1 MRLAYFG
8 FPHIGGTYSVFR
20 HLRAGLAGAG
30 IELRWLGCGPKAHAA
45 ADNPMFRA
53 EMALGST
60 VGRPEDS
67 DYARTQAMVTAIE
80 AEFDGVFVNVLADR
94 VQTNAV
100 RYLDPRILRIM
111 VVHNITP
118 GTYAAARAIRDHV
131 HATVGVSARIQAD
144 LVQRYGFHR
153 DRTVTIPNGIDVAEV
168 AAQRPA
174 RSQWGLR
181 LLYLGRVEDQ
191 AKGVFWLPR
200 ICRDL
205 PSSVTL
211 TVAGDG
217 PDLARLKSR
226 CAGLGRRVRFR
237 GAVPP
242 AHVGTLLAE
251 HDVLLMPSRFEGF
264 PVTLVEAM
272 AAGCVPVAS
281 RLQGVTDMAIED
293 GVNGF
298 LFSIGDTRGAARA
311 IVRLAEDRAFLVA
324 ASARASRK
332 AREQFGVSLMAERY
346 RDLIDGLRYSQ
357 PTVAPPLGLAGWRLP
372 PGLRPGIRTYLPIS
386 LKNALR
392 TLRERQA

>member
-1 MRLAYFG
+1 MKLAYFG

-20 HLRAGLAGAG
+20 HLRTGLAGAG
-30 IELRWLGCGPKAHAA
+30 IDLRWLGCGPKADAA
-45 ADNPMFRA
+45 AENPMFRA
-53 EMALGST
+53 EMGLGST
-60 VGRPEDS
+60 VGRPGDG
-67 DYARTQAMVTAIE
+67 DYARTRAMVTAIE

-131 HATVGVSARIQAD
+131 HATVGVSSRIQAD
-144 LVQRYGFHR
+144 LVLRYGFNR
-153 DRTVTIPNGIDVAEV
+153 DWTVTIPNGIDLAGVV
-168 AAQRPA
+168 SQRPT
-174 RSQWGLR
+174 RSQRSLR

-200 ICRDL
+200 IFRDL
-205 PSSVTL
+205 PPSATL

-226 CAGLGRRVRFR
+226 CAGLGGRVQFR
-237 GAVPP
+237 GAVAPSL
-242 AHVGTLLAE
+242 VGKLLAE

-281 RLQGVTDMAIED
+281 HLQGVTDMAIED

-298 LFSIGDTRGAARA
+298 LFPIGDTRAAARA
-311 IVRLAEDRAFLVA
+311 IVRLVEDRPALA
-324 ASARASRK
+324 EMSARASQK
-332 AREQFGVSLMAERY
+332 ARERFSVGVMSERY

-357 PTVAPPLGLAGWRLP
+357 PAVAAPLGLAGWRLP
-372 PGLRPGIRTYLPIS
+372 PGLKPGLRTYLPTP

>member
-1 MRLAYFG
+1 MKLAYFG

-53 EMALGST
+53 EMDFGRT
-60 VGRPEDS
+60 VGRPDDG

-80 AEFDGVFVNVLADR
+80 TEFDGVFVNVLADR

-131 HATVGVSARIQAD
+131 HATIGVSARIQAD
-144 LVQRYGFHR
+144 LVRRYGFHR
-153 DRTVTIPNGIDVAEV
+153 DWTVTIPNGIDLAGSVAP
-168 AAQRPA
+168 RPA
-174 RSQWGLR
+174 RSQRGLR
-181 LLYLGRVEDQ
+181 LVYLGRVEDQ

-205 PSSVTL
+205 PPSVTL

-226 CAGLGRRVRFR
+226 CARLGGRVRFR

-242 AHVGTLLAE
+242 NLVGALLAE
-251 HDVLLMPSRFEGF
+251 HDVLLMPSRYEGF

-272 AAGCVPVAS
+272 GAGCVPVAS
-281 RLQGVTDMAIED
+281 HLQGVTDMAVED

-298 LFSIGDTRGAARA
+298 LFPVGDTRAAVQA
-311 IVRLAEDRAFLVA
+311 ITRLAEDRPRLATMSALA
-324 ASARASRK
+324 ARK
-332 AREQFGVSLMAERY
+332 AREQFGVGLMAERY
-346 RDLIDGLRYSQ
+346 RDLIDGVRYSQ
-357 PTVAPPLGLAGWRLP
+357 PAVAPPLGLSGWRLP
-372 PGLRPGIRTYLPIS
+372 PGLRPGLRTYLPTS
-386 LKNALR
+386 LKNVLR